1 MRRIKMDRI
10 ELPIERKLNDKQ
22 LKEINKRICN
32 GEMKVYAQIEGK
44 NEVKEVLLQNDK
56 IKRIYAFRKKIL
68 EEKNLLKNASK
79 PDRINLLLA
88 IDFYSKKIDELKNYH
103 SFSVTESDST
113 QEVINNFKRIS
124 KLIYKNE

>member
-1 MRRIKMDRI
+1 MDRI

-88 IDFYSKKIDELKNYH
+88 IPTFNLGIAFVPK
-103 SFSVTESDST
+103 
-113 QEVINNFKRIS
+113 Q
-124 KLIYKNE
+124 

>member
-1 MRRIKMDRI
+1 MDRI

>member
-1 MRRIKMDRI
+1 MDRI

-56 IKRIYAFRKKIL
+56 IKRIYDFRKKIF

-79 PDRINLLLA
+79 PDRINLLLG